1 MFRISIYVD
10 KSQEL
15 EDLIYSTNAGYIYIY
30 TYYIINIYIYIF
42 KYWLLVWNLFS
53 HSVGNVIIPTDDSS
67 IIFQRARFKP
77 PPSSI
82 ETIGSLGHSLMEF
95 LVLLASGNGKP

>member
-1 MFRISIYVD
+1 MNFQGIGQVWAW
-10 KSQEL
+10 QC
-15 EDLIYSTNAGYIYIY
+15 GYGASAAA
-30 TYYIINIYIYIF
+30 
-42 KYWLLVWNLFS
+42 L
-53 HSVGNVIIPTDDSS
+53 IIPTSNDSS